1 MDKMRTVIKLI
12 LGIILLSVGF
22 SACSLSD
29 VSYRDLSD
37 IVDKRLG
44 ILKGTL
50 EEEQLMAGYPNASVN
65 VYDKAM
71 GLFMDIEAGRCDVA
85 LLDEEMAIR
94 VMSRNSDYA
103 CLDTWK
109 TSDQKLWYV
118 LVPKSMMDK
127 ETWTEVPESG
137 WWQGWVNRIHRNLL
151 SDNAWKLIVGG
162 LYTTVVIFFFG
173 AILALLLAALL
184 TFMHINH
191 CWMWFYHPLHWFV
204 FTIHDIPSVVL
215 MMFFY
220 YVVFASV
227 PFVNGVCVSII
238 ALGVYSSASLTK
250 IFTIHIEQVGKEQRE
265 VARMLGLTSP
275 QIYRYI
281 VLPQAIK
288 SMLPL
293 VIGELKLL
301 LRSTS
306 YAGYIAQKDLVKAV
320 DAIRAQTFDA
330 FVPLLFISLLYLA
343 LSWMIVHSVKMLS
356 SKFFHYD

>member
-1 MDKMRTVIKLI
+1 MDSSDTKKKLKRTRYFL
-12 LGIILLSVGF
+12 F
-22 SACSLSD
+22 W
-29 VSYRDLSD
+29 SD
-37 IVDKRLG
+37 IGAPVVCIVDIYAYQPL
-44 ILKGTL
+44 LDVVL
-50 EEEQLMAGYPNASVN
+50 SS
-65 VYDKAM
+65 
-71 GLFMDIEAGRCDVA
+71 VA
-85 LLDEEMAIR
+85 LVCVYYTR
-94 VMSRNSDYA
+94 Y
-103 CLDTWK
+103 TF
-109 TSDQKLWYV
+109 
-118 LVPKSMMDK
+118 
-127 ETWTEVPESG
+127 
-137 WWQGWVNRIHRNLL
+137 
-151 SDNAWKLIVGG
+151 GG
-162 LYTTVVIFFFG
+162 LDDV
-173 AILALLLAALL
+173 
-184 TFMHINH
+184 
-191 CWMWFYHPLHWFV
+191 
-204 FTIHDIPSVVL
+204 
-215 MMFFY
+215 FY

-293 VIGELKLL
+293 VIGVLKLL